1 LIAMGISSNINTL
14 QAEMTERD
22 ERDRNRSESPL
33 VPAPDAI
40 VVDSSMLDLEEVIN
54 LVSAHIKEST

>member
-1 LIAMGISSNINTL
+1 
-14 QAEMTERD
+14 MTERD

>member
-1 LIAMGISSNINTL
+1 MGISSNINTL